1 MVLLG
6 IAGWIVRLGLGG
18 VLVVFALAV
27 YANSEAAERA
37 AWRAIEKE
45 CARLGCEDV
54 EAFTNSRSSYGVWY
68 RKGGTKYRGK
78 CTVGLLG
85 KVGWLKN
92 DPAKVP

>member
-6 IAGWIVRLGLGG
+6 VSGLLVRVVVGA
-18 VLVVFALAV
+18 VLALFALTL

-45 CARLGCEDV
+45 CARLGCEDID
-54 EAFTNSRSSYGVWY
+54 AFTNSRSSYGVWY

-78 CTVGLLG
+78 CTVSPLG
-85 KVGWLKN
+85 KVTWLKN
-92 DPAKVP
+92 NPAKKP